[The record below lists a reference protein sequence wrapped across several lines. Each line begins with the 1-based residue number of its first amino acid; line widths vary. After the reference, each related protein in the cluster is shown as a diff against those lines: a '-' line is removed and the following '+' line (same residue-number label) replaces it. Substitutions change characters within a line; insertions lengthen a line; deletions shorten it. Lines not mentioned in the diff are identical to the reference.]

1 MCMEYLG
8 LPAVSLAGHDKG
20 TLLCVEGME
29 GERLLLADGR
39 RRKVQ
44 SPKRKQLKHIVFIEA
59 AAHSGPLTN
68 KALRAYLRQVEEQ
81 TGHSKT
87 K

>member
-1 MCMEYLG
+1 MEYLG

-20 TLLCVEGME
+20 TLLCVVGME

-44 SPKRKQLKHIVFIEA
+44 TPKRKQFKHIVFIEA
-59 AAHSGPLTN
+59 TAHSGPWTN
-68 KALRAYLRQVEEQ
+68 KAIRKYLSGVQELACQV
-81 TGHSKT
+81 TT

>member
-1 MCMEYLG
+1 MEYTGRPVL
-8 LPAVSLAGHDKG
+8 SLAGHDKG
-20 TLLCVEGME
+20 TLLCVVGTEGDMF
-29 GERLLLADGR
+29 LLADGR

-44 SPKRKQLKHIVFIEA
+44 RPKRKQIKHIVFIEA

-68 KALRAYLRQVEEQ
+68 KAIRAYLRETKELL
-81 TGHSKT
+81 GHPLT